1 MDHSAQRSAL
11 GVTVP
16 LGALYDAR
24 NDRFVASSLFKADYR
39 MTQAEVTTTN
49 LLDTAPMVSIISGD
63 EYQTKLDC
71 LDIKL
76 DQGASIIAGFVNP
89 KGSGAYFSDARRSYN
104 FLQATVVHKVTVM
117 QEKLQIMRAQPL
129 TSIDLS
135 VLEKQEATHFVTG
148 IEWGIRSIIAIKHQ
162 LTTHINPATAEAQF
176 HTEVTNFK
184 SAIENIQQ
192 GDVAS
197 QRLLSSITLP
207 LEIVT
212 YSDVFESSGVLM
224 KDLGEAYDHIR
235 MIPLHIEQEYLK
247 KGRAMVYRLLPLSMI
262 GLFME
267 AESVISSPY
276 VAVSAESTHKF
287 IQLFDQFVTCDRELS
302 DYYSFISLNHQICP
316 AKHLQETHT
325 RLTQLRGAHRCME
338 KQYAETLFK
347 VRSGEAQ
354 VNQLESLYGSYSQGE
369 NSPSVIASVAAG
381 QRNKIEFA
389 VSAARKGA
397 IYVESKKAAM
407 KSMNDRRAGI
417 LFYSQSAMKDHETWK
432 ANKDLFDEML
442 DHREPD
448 TIYILA
454 DLDSTAQESARSY
467 VSIYENGVEV
477 SEDVLEE
484 RRWMAESCFAR
495 YNRSTL
501 ETHDIQRPLKRRFIV
516 IPCPSPHCDR
526 EHACDW
532 ICDNCFAPIEFGFT
546 DKYLY
551 CDCGRSL
558 YSNYDFKCNQSS
570 HGPGFEQ
577 CDQQELLSLL
587 KGLAQSDHVNILIL
601 GETGVGKS
609 TFINA
614 FVNYLTFESLDDAK
628 AADQLHSV
636 IPCSFSTQ
644 IMNRDSPD
652 GKIEQIKIQV
662 GMREDE
668 KDGSKGASATQQ
680 TTVYPVTIGSRTI
693 RLIDTPGIG
702 DTRGIQYDKKNM
714 ADILATLSSYDELH
728 GILILLK
735 SNNSRLTV
743 TFNFCMKELLTHLH
757 RSAAGNMA
765 FGFTTTRI
773 SNYTPGDTFGPLNT
787 LLEVHSDIG
796 LHLTMNTTYCFDSES
811 FRYLAAFKQ
820 GVFMENEE
828 DFRRSWQ
835 HSRKETLR
843 LVNYFKTKSPHRVQ
857 STISLNGT
865 RQLISDL
872 TKPMAEIAGLIS
884 KNIAMSKDK
893 IKELQDT
900 RITGDNLRKRV
911 NLQRIS
917 LRAKQLDKPRTVC
930 KDSECIELKDDGS
943 GEGKIV
949 TIYKSH
955 CHPNCN
961 LTGVKADQIAHP
973 ALIGCNAF
981 RGHDHCQKCNHQWQ
995 SHLHVLYE
1003 LEEYTETVLDPEV
1016 QRQLQANANHVALRE
1031 TAIENLNSLIAEY
1044 KDEHEKIQ
1052 HAAASFGVFL
1062 KKHSITPYNDAT
1074 LEYLDM
1080 LIRDEE
1086 AKVQVGGN
1094 RTRLGSLIDDRAR
1107 HEELVKVLTR
1117 NMNNKVSSQY
1127 GVLDEASVVRNVKE
1141 LYELKHFGK
1150 NLHAVKNTISSA
1162 HQSTYRERPYRV
1174 KKGGRYS
1181 QPRAFVS
1188 YSLREYAHRSPTVQ
1202 LTTSRHSHSSQ
1213 ASTSD
1218 SGLWKAVSSLWGS
1231 PK

>member
-1 MDHSAQRSAL
+1 MDNYTQRSAL
-11 GVTVP
+11 GATVP
-16 LGALYDAR
+16 LGTLYDAR
-24 NDRFVASSLFKADYR
+24 NDKFVSSSLFKADYR
-39 MTQAEVTTTN
+39 MTQGEVTTTN
-49 LLDTAPMVSIISGD
+49 LLDTAPM
-63 EYQTKLDC
+63 LDC
-71 LDIKL
+71 LDIEL
-76 DQGASIIAGFVNP
+76 DQGASIIAGFVQP
-89 KGSGAYFSDARRSYN
+89 KGSGAYFNDARRSYN
-104 FLQATVVHKVTVM
+104 FLHATVVHKVTVV
-117 QEKLQIMRAQPL
+117 QEKLQIMRIQPL

-135 VLEKQEATHFVTG
+135 VLARQEATHLVTG

-162 LTTHINPATAEAQF
+162 LTTHTDRATAEAQF

-192 GDVAS
+192 DAVAS
-197 QRLLSSITLP
+197 QKLLSSITLP

-212 YSDVFESSGVLM
+212 YSDVFESGGVLM
-224 KDLGEAYDHIR
+224 KDLEEAYDHIKL
-235 MIPLHIEQEYLK
+235 IPLHIEQEYLK
-247 KGRAMVYRLLPLSMI
+247 KGRAMVYRLLPLCMI

-267 AESVISSPY
+267 VESAISSPY
-276 VAVSAESTHKF
+276 VAVGAESTQKF
-287 IQLFDQFVTCDRELS
+287 IRLFDQFVTCDRELS
-302 DYYSFISLNHQICP
+302 DYCNLVSLNNQICP

-325 RLTQLRGAHRCME
+325 WRRKLRGAQRSMVQ
-338 KQYAETLFK
+338 QYAEALFR
-347 VRSGEAQ
+347 VRSGEAE
-354 VNQLESLYGSYSQGE
+354 VKELDSLYRSYAQGE
-369 NSPSVIASVAAG
+369 NSPSEIASVAAG
-381 QRNKIEFA
+381 QRNKIDFTF
-389 VSAARKGA
+389 SATRKGA
-397 IYVESKKAAM
+397 IYVESKEAAM
-407 KSMNDRRAGI
+407 RSTNGKRAHI
-417 LFYSQSAMKDHETWK
+417 LFYSQPAMKDHETWK
-432 ANKDLFDEML
+432 ANKDLFEEML
-442 DHREPD
+442 HHREPD
-448 TIYILA
+448 TVYVLV
-454 DLDSTAQESARSY
+454 DLDSTVQELSRSY
-467 VSIYENGVEV
+467 VSTYEKGVEV
-477 SEDVLEE
+477 SEDVLER

-495 YNRSTL
+495 YNNSTL

-516 IPCPSPHCDR
+516 IPCPSRSCDR
-526 EHACDW
+526 EHAHDW
-532 ICDNCFAPIEFGFT
+532 ICYHCFAPIEFGFT
-546 DKYLY
+546 DQYLY

-587 KGLAQSDHVNILIL
+587 KGLSQSDNVNILIL

-628 AADQLHSV
+628 ATYQLHSV

-644 IMNRDSPD
+644 LMNRDSAD
-652 GKIEQIKIQV
+652 GKIQQIKIQV

-757 RSAAGNMA
+757 RSAASNMA
-765 FGFTTTRI
+765 FGFTNTRI
-773 SNYTPGDTFGPLNT
+773 SNYTPGDTFGPLDT
-787 LLEVHSDIG
+787 LLEEHADIG
-796 LHLTMNTTYCFDSES
+796 LHLTTHTTYCFDSES

-843 LVNYFKTKSPHRVQ
+843 LVDYFKTKSPHRVQ

-872 TKPMAEIAGLIS
+872 TKPMAEIASLIH

-911 NLQRIS
+911 NLQRIN
-917 LRAKQLDKPRTVC
+917 LRSKQLDKPRTVC
-930 KDSECIELKDDGS
+930 KDSNCIELKDDGS
-943 GEGKIV
+943 GEGKV
-949 TIYKSH
+949 LTVYKSH
-955 CHPNCN
+955 CHPVCF
-961 LTGVKADQIAHP
+961 LKDVKADQVAHP
-973 ALIGCNAF
+973 GLIRCAAF
-981 RGHDHCQKCNHQWQ
+981 GGNDHCSRCNHQWQ

-1003 LEEYTETVLDPEV
+1003 LEEYMATVMDTEV
-1016 QRQLQANANHVALRE
+1016 QRQLQANADHVALRQ
-1031 TAIENLNSLIAEY
+1031 TAIENLNKLIAEY
-1044 KDEHEKIQ
+1044 KDEHKKIQ
-1052 HAAASFGVFL
+1052 HAAASFGVFI

-1086 AKVQVGGN
+1086 AKVQVGGS
-1094 RTRLGSLIDDRAR
+1094 RTRLESLIDDRAR
-1107 HEELVKVLTR
+1107 HEQLVQVLTR
-1117 NMNNKVSSQY
+1117 NMNNKLDSQY
-1127 GVLDEASVVRNVKE
+1127 RVLDEAGVARKVKE
-1141 LYELKHFGK
+1141 LYELEHFGK
-1150 NLHAVKNTISSA
+1150 NLQAVKNTISSA

-1174 KKGGRYS
+1174 K
-1181 QPRAFVS
+1181 
-1188 YSLREYAHRSPTVQ
+1188 
-1202 LTTSRHSHSSQ
+1202 Q
-1213 ASTSD
+1213 ATHLKLALPVD
-1218 SGLWKAVSSLWGS
+1218 GW
-1231 PK
+1231 